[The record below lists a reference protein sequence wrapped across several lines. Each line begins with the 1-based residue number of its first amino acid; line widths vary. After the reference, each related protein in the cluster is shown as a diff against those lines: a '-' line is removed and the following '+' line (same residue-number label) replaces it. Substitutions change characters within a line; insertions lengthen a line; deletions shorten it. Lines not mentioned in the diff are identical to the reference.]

1 MVLNAGLRLDFY
13 DPGARAAKLGN
24 EFLASTFA
32 QPQDITLKAR
42 MKTQISPRVG
52 MAYPISDRDVLH
64 FHYGRFYQLPIF
76 ERMYKGLGQQ
86 IEQDGGT
93 YGNIF
98 LEPVNTISYE
108 LGVDHQITRNLSL
121 DMTVFFKDIFGWI
134 DSDEITNGS
143 FASFGN
149 QAPVGFV
156 NQAYG
161 TVKGLEFKLSR
172 KLSNKFGGSVVYT
185 LARATGT
192 ASDDNTQVLVGTG
205 VLDRKPL
212 TETPLNWD
220 RTHAFVFNLI
230 MTDPGVWEVSLDYTY
245 ETGSPY
251 TPRRYQQRSTLAEDI
266 NAARLPD
273 EARLDI
279 RANKLYSMYGQE
291 FRLFV
296 EGDNVL
302 NRENIRMLNPGDWP
316 TNEGLHTVYY
326 TESGQLGGAY
336 NLNDV
341 NSSAG
346 NQFVGLSDPRVF
358 DPMRRIKVGIMFD
371 W

>member
-1 MVLNAGLRLDFY
+1 MVED
-13 DPGARAAKLGN
+13 
-24 EFLASTFA
+24 
-32 QPQDITLKAR
+32 
-42 MKTQISPRVG
+42 
-52 MAYPISDRDVLH
+52 
-64 FHYGRFYQLPIF
+64 
-76 ERMYKGLGQQ
+76 
-86 IEQDGGT
+86 
-93 YGNIF
+93 
-98 LEPVNTISYE
+98 
-108 LGVDHQITRNLSL
+108 
-121 DMTVFFKDIFGWI
+121 
-134 DSDEITNGS
+134 
-143 FASFGN
+143 
-149 QAPVGFV
+149 
-156 NQAYG
+156 QAYG

-230 MTDPGVWEVSLDYTY
+230 MTDPGVWEISLDYTF

-266 NAARLPD
+266 NTARLPD